1 MKELTER
8 QRAILSFIQ
17 DFMQKEAMPPTIT
30 EIAAHFQ
37 IKTSTVFTH
46 IIALQKKSVLTRTAK
61 ARDLRLAASA
71 DAEEARLTCRNPLV
85 PCAKG
90 AFRNSRRSAKFK
102 ALLNDRI
109 FPFRIPNRNIRIPTE
124 FDMRPDDLA
133 LLLPVEDVGIESNAT
148 LWQCAATGE
157 YRFASRE
164 GIAREVLENGDA
176 SSWRPIGVLVGF
188 QRAIRPRRFLP

>member
-8 QRAILSFIQ
+8 QRAILSFIE
-17 DFMQKEAMPPTIT
+17 DFMRKESMPPTIT

-61 ARDLRLAASA
+61 ARDLRIAVSR
-71 DAEEARLTCRNPLV
+71 DEEPERPACRNPLV

-90 AFRNSRRSAKFK
+90 VFRKSGRSEELKT
-102 ALLNDRI
+102 LLNDRI
-109 FPFRIPNRNIRIPTE
+109 FPFRIPNRNIRIPEE
-124 FDMRPDDLA
+124 FDMRADDLA
-133 LLLPVEDVGIESNAT
+133 LLLPVEDAGVETNAT
-148 LWQCAATGE
+148 LWRSAATGE

-164 GIAREVLENGDA
+164 EIAQEADEEGGA

-188 QRAIRPRRFLP
+188 QRSMRPRRFLS